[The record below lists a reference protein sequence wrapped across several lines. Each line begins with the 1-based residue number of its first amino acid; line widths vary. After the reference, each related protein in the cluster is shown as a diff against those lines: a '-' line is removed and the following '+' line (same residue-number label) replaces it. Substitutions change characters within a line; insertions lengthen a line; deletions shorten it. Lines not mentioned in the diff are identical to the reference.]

1 MGAWEVGNFGNDD
14 ALDWVNDLIE
24 EDNIDIILKTL
35 NKITRDK
42 NGSFL
47 SFFKKPKSRY
57 IEAPEASEALA
68 AAETVAALKGKA
80 SKDIPIELADWV
92 KSKLNID
99 LNELF
104 ILAKE
109 AVKII
114 KDDSELKELWEET
127 DNFTDWIIILNELEK
142 RLG

>member
-1 MGAWEVGNFGNDD
+1 M
-14 ALDWVNDLIE
+14 
-24 EDNIDIILKTL
+24 
-35 NKITRDK
+35 
-42 NGSFL
+42 
-47 SFFKKPKSRY
+47 
-57 IEAPEASEALA
+57 
-68 AAETVAALKGKA
+68 KGKA